1 MAELGRRDFFS
12 FLGSSA
18 ALKAPMIRPP
28 YAGDAMRFGSVCL
41 TCNDKACVNACEEH
55 IIRISDKGTPYLD
68 FGQSGCTYCEACLKA
83 CTHEVLYDANAPI
96 RAHVLIDT
104 QKCMSHH
111 GVICFTCKEPCLEDA
126 ILFSGL
132 YRPVIESEKCTACGF
147 CLSRC
152 PSGAIVVTA

>member
-1 MAELGRRDFFS
+1 MAELGRRDFFN

-18 ALKAPMIRPP
+18 ALKAPMVRPP
-28 YAGDAMRFGSVCL
+28 YASDAMRFGALCP
-41 TCNDKACVNACEEH
+41 TCNDKKCQSACEEQ
-55 IIRISDKGTPYLD
+55 IIRLSDKGMPYLD
-68 FGQSGCTYCEACLKA
+68 FAQNGCTYCEACLKV
-83 CTHEVLYDANAPI
+83 CDLKVLDDASVII

-111 GVICFTCKEPCLEDA
+111 GVICFSCKEPCMEDA
-126 ILFSGL
+126 IRFNGL
-132 YRPVIESEKCTACGF
+132 YKPVIESEKCTACGF